1 MPHPGSAIDILV
13 ALVAACDKQIHVT
26 VANNLIFRVVALVES
41 AVEDKLDVLEIP
53 SIPVALSLLEGIAE
67 LIGTNT
73 EAISQSHYKMMELYQ
88 YLCVVAPFGSL
99 LDNSVSN
106 TKLLM
111 ANGYP
116 QGPMP
121 RQKGNRHTDFY

>member
-1 MPHPGSAIDILV
+1 
-13 ALVAACDKQIHVT
+13 
-26 VANNLIFRVVALVES
+26 
-41 AVEDKLDVLEIP
+41 
-53 SIPVALSLLEGIAE
+53 
-67 LIGTNT
+67 
-73 EAISQSHYKMMELYQ
+73 MELYQ

-121 RQKGNRHTDFY
+121 RQKVSLTVIVRRYTLSSLQIPAWRPVVHKGVSRLILHIREEINTMQYDNPNTPDVGEVFGSVICKVLYKSV